1 MHEVLVALKP
11 ESPLRIGGVKVSAS
25 YLDTLT
31 YLPGSALRGA
41 LAEWLIRNGRQGQ
54 ILPTVQKM
62 RFGNLFPSPTEGVYA
77 LPFPLTALECKGKGG
92 FFNVPRDR
100 HEEKG
105 HGIRDALLISVTYQ
119 ELERKGVTFPV
130 PMALRCRACKGRME
144 RVSGFYARLPEGWVK
159 VKPETAMQ
167 TKVALSRHRRA
178 AQEAMLYRVIAIR
191 PQSYFVGRLW
201 IESDADLDLL
211 KEAVRTLGVGALT
224 TRGFGK
230 AELHE
235 VPSSLPSVRER
246 IQHFNE
252 KLQEVWRQLAD
263 LAKQVGFH
271 APEKPEGIY
280 FSVDLL
286 SPAVLHDAQG
296 IPTLRLQLNLNGQ
309 TLKPVFWATQP
320 ALVGGWST
328 AWGLPKPT
336 ALGAAMGSVY
346 VFRTEKSLDEIAPL
360 LEALEAQGVGD
371 RTDEGLGEILICHPF
386 HLEVMAV

>member
-1 MHEVLVALKP
+1 
-11 ESPLRIGGVKVSAS
+11 
-25 YLDTLT
+25 
-31 YLPGSALRGA
+31 
-41 LAEWLIRNGRQGQ
+41 
-54 ILPTVQKM
+54 
-62 RFGNLFPSPTEGVYA
+62 
-77 LPFPLTALECKGKGG
+77 
-92 FFNVPRDR
+92 
-100 HEEKG
+100 
-105 HGIRDALLISVTYQ
+105 
-119 ELERKGVTFPV
+119 
-130 PMALRCRACKGRME
+130 
-144 RVSGFYARLPEGWVK
+144 
-159 VKPETAMQ
+159 
-167 TKVALSRHRRA
+167 
-178 AQEAMLYRVIAIR
+178 MLYRVIAIR

-346 VFRTEKSLDEIAPL
+346 VFRTEKSLDEIAPP

-371 RTDEGLGEILICHPF
+371 RTDEGLGEILVCHPF